1 MGEPLVRGAIVNELA
16 LAARHAIQ
24 ISNAELRAAGV
35 DPAEYGL
42 LSFIGVLQ
50 PVTRT
55 QLAEATGENR
65 TTQRDG
71 LRRRIEVGHVREFP
85 NPHDGRST
93 LLELTPAGQA
103 IFERGMPAFGQAL
116 RRIDAALGGGL
127 REHEE
132 AVRRVRLA
140 LASILED
147 SPAESVTAAPR

>member
-1 MGEPLVRGAIVNELA
+1 MSEPLVRGAIVNELA
-16 LAARHAIQ
+16 LAARYAIQ
-24 ISNAELRAAGV
+24 ISNAELRASGV

-55 QLAEATGENR
+55 NLAEATGENR

-71 LRRRIEVGHVREFP
+71 LRRRIEQGHIREVP
-85 NPHDGRST
+85 NPRDGRST

-103 IFERGMPAFGQAL
+103 IFEAGMPAFQRAL
-116 RRIDAALGGGL
+116 RRIDGALEGGL

-132 AVRRVRLA
+132 AIRRVRLA
-140 LASILED
+140 LASIVEGSPTLED
-147 SPAESVTAAPR
+147 TTLAS